1 MPKSLSPFQPIPKD
15 TARTVSAV
23 IGKGN
28 VYRAIGDQGN
38 LLFTDINPADLDVSG
53 GKSLELTATLA
64 MVTIFQFAEDL
75 PDRQAVE
82 ALHSRMD
89 WKYALHLP
97 MNNPALDVRAL
108 CNFRSYLLHNPKASQ
123 TMQNL
128 ITSLA
133 RTGLFRKKSE
143 QQVNV
148 SEVLSRVCFIS
159 RLADVMESMLLT
171 LEALAAYKP
180 ELLRENAS
188 PLWYERY
195 DRRHFPFQI
204 PGTPQEQEGLVQA
217 IGVDASYLME
227 IMTGCEK
234 LGFQLMPEER
244 RLQQLLNNQYE
255 NRAGEARW
263 RPFKCASCGQTT
275 PISA

>member
-1 MPKSLSPFQPIPKD
+1 MSGLFTPFQPIPKD
-15 TARTVSAV
+15 TVRAVSAV

-38 LLFTDINPADLDVSG
+38 LLFTDVNPADLDASG
-53 GKSLELTATLA
+53 GKSQGLTATLA
-64 MVTIFQFAEDL
+64 ILTIFQFAEDL
-75 PDRQAVE
+75 PDRRTAE

-97 MNNPALDVRAL
+97 MNNPALDIRVL

-128 ITSLA
+128 ITCLA
-133 RTGLFRKKSE
+133 KTGLFGNKSE

-148 SEVLSRVCFIS
+148 SEILARVCFIS
-159 RLADVMESMLLT
+159 RLEDVMESMLLV

-195 DRRHFPFQI
+195 DRRHIPFRI

-227 IMTGCEK
+227 IMTGCGK
-234 LGFQLMPEER
+234 LGFQLIPEER
-244 RLQQLLNNQYE
+244 RLQQLLNKQYE
-255 NRAGEARW
+255 NRAGKTRW
-263 RPFKCASCGQTT
+263 RPIECASCGQVTE
-275 PISA
+275 